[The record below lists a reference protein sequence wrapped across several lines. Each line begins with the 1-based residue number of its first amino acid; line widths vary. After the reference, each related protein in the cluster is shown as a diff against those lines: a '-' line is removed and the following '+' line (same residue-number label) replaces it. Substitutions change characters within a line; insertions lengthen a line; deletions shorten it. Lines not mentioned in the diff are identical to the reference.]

1 MKMDDKRKPEKIGQM
16 LDYIDVNGL
25 EKLRTTGEV
34 INSHVYHMV
43 FYQAVDDELRVVYSQ
58 ILKQLRMI

>member
-43 FYQAVDDELRVVYSQ
+43 FYQAVDDELRVVYS
-58 ILKQLRMI
+58 